1 MTRKTIIFDFDGTVA
16 DTLDA
21 IVRITNRLAIEYG
34 YKPATPDELNRLRNM
49 SSREVVQRS
58 GVSVFKL
65 PLLLRKIRADLQ
77 SEIQDIS
84 PIPGIKEVLVALTK
98 DGNKL
103 GILTSNSEEN
113 ARIFLTSHGMQEL
126 FSFIYSETNLFGKQT
141 SLRKI
146 LRTNKLY
153 PQDVIYVG
161 DETRDIEAA
170 KKIPLKVIAVS
181 WGYNSKEVLAQH
193 NPDFL
198 IDQPSQLLEVLGS
211 LQKIVS

>member
-84 PIPGIKEVLVALTK
+84 PITGIKEVLVALTK